1 MKHEPIV
8 LIVDSKEIFDA
19 MAAPLGRE
27 LGTRHLLHCDNLKAA
42 MDVIQSDTRLD
53 LIFAD
58 WELAGPGFIDAVRRD
73 QENRYTPLI
82 ITSNKDTDTV
92 IAMAMRQ
99 GATDHIS
106 KPFLEKGLLHV
117 VRRVTHQQE
126 RRRHRRR
133 HPEHDYPVDIERP
146 SGDHLQLKLVDFSL
160 ECIQTQGQRK
170 LCRELCIGDTSTIHL
185 DIDDDQISLAA
196 RLVRVEENPDSSTSD
211 DTVLLTFRLTEDHEQ
226 RTKKLAELLDEL
238 AAHTNPEQNR

>member
-19 MAAPLGRE
+19 MKSPLSRE
-27 LGTRHLLHCDNLKAA
+27 LGTHRLIHCDNLQAA
-42 MDVIQSDTRLD
+42 MEIIQSDTRLD

-58 WELAGPGFIDAVRRD
+58 WELAGPGFIDAVRKD
-73 QENRYTPLI
+73 PENRYTPLI

-126 RRRHRRR
+126 RRRHRRL
-133 HPEHDYPVDIERP
+133 HPDHDYLVDIERP
-146 SGDHLQLKLVDFSL
+146 GAPNLQLRLMDFSL
-160 ECIQTQGQRK
+160 ECVQTQGRK
-170 LCRELCIGDTSTIHL
+170 TLCRDIGIGDSCILHL
-185 DIDDDQISLAA
+185 HIDRYRIALDA
-196 RLVRVEENPDSSTSD
+196 RLVRVEEDPNPEAPD
-211 DTVLLTFRLTEDHEQ
+211 DALLLTFRLTEDHEQ
-226 RTKKLAELLDEL
+226 RTRKLAELLDEY
-238 AAHTNPEQNR
+238 AARW